1 VNIIVVGCGKVGQ
14 SIITLLASQGHDVS
28 VVSGDPEAFA
38 NLPNDFT
45 GFSTFGNPIDLDV
58 LSRAGI
64 ENCDVFVAV
73 TSDDNVNLMA
83 VQIAKNIYNVG
94 KVFAR
99 VNDQQK
105 NDVFRSFGI
114 ETICPTNLTAD
125 ALIPL
130 INDHEHVTTVN
141 HNGRLFVIMTSA
153 IEKEHI
159 GLRVSEINDLLETN
173 EVIAAIEHAD
183 KTVTKVA
190 FSNPELKKGDKL
202 ILVKITV

>member
-1 VNIIVVGCGKVGQ
+1 MNIIVVGCGKVGQ

-28 VVSGDPEAFA
+28 VVSGDAEAFS
-38 NLPNDFT
+38 NLPADFS
-45 GFSTFGNPIDLDV
+45 GFSTFGNPIDLDT
-58 LSRAGI
+58 LSKAGV
-64 ENCDVFVAV
+64 ENCDAFVAV

-83 VQIAKNIYNVG
+83 AQIAKNIYSVS

-99 VNDQQK
+99 VNDREK

-114 ETICPTNLTAD
+114 ETICPTNLTAA

-130 INDHEHVTTVN
+130 INDHEQVTTVN
-141 HNGRLFVIMTSA
+141 HNGKLIVIMTTV

-159 GLRVSEINDLLETN
+159 GLRVSEISDLLE
-173 EVIAAIEHAD
+173 EGESIAAIEHQD

-190 FSNPELKKGDKL
+190 FNNPELKKGDKL
-202 ILVKITV
+202 ILVKITG

>member
-1 VNIIVVGCGKVGQ
+1 LNIIVVGCGKVGQ

-38 NLPNDFT
+38 NLPSDFT
-45 GFSTFGNPIDLDV
+45 GFSTLGNPIDLDV
-58 LSRAGI
+58 LSKAGI
-64 ENCDVFVAV
+64 DNCDAFVAV

-83 VQIAKNIYNVG
+83 AQIAKNIYSVG

-99 VNDQQK
+99 VNDQEK

-114 ETICPTNLTAD
+114 DTICPTNLTTA

-130 INDHEHVTTVN
+130 LNDHEHVTTVN
-141 HNGRLFVIMTSA
+141 HNGKLFVIMTSV

-159 GLRVSEINDLLETN
+159 GRRVSEISDLLEAD
-173 EVIAAIEHAD
+173 ESIVAVEHQD
-183 KTVTKVA
+183 KSVTKIA

-202 ILVKITV
+202 LLIKITN

>member
-1 VNIIVVGCGKVGQ
+1 LNIIVVGCGKVGQ

-28 VVSGDPEAFA
+28 VVSGDPEAFG
-38 NLPNDFT
+38 NLPADFS

-64 ENCDVFVAV
+64 ENCDAFVAV

-83 VQIAKNIYNVG
+83 AQIAKNIFSVT

-114 ETICPTNLTAD
+114 ETICPTNLTAA

-141 HNGRLFVIMTSA
+141 HNGKLFVIMTSV

-173 EVIAAIEHAD
+173 EVIVAVEHAD

-202 ILVKITV
+202 ILIKITI